1 MRFFTLQKLLLTTL
15 IILSATAFADNK
27 TNWAGLSFGVNTG
40 ISNNS
45 YNLKPIDN
53 SVSVAANVAD
63 CGYGGGSGCTSW
75 SQKPK
80 SAIFG
85 LDASYDIQRNDYVYG
100 LGIRYLNLA
109 NATATNLSDQ
119 GAMDDNFN
127 TKIEKNYQVTGR
139 FGKAIGSDLIYIKAG
154 ISFADVKFDVTDEV
168 NNPASGNRYGSKW
181 FHGGI
186 VGLGLDHKFNDNLI
200 FGAEF
205 NHISYASENISA
217 TGTSSGGLALK
228 EIYSPKSF
236 HSENVIFNLRYLF

>member
-1 MRFFTLQKLLLTTL
+1 MRNYTIQKLLLTTL
-15 IILSATAFADNK
+15 LTLSATVFADSK

-63 CGYGGGSGCTSW
+63 CVIGGCTTW

-85 LDASYDIQRNDYVYG
+85 IDTSYDFQRNDYVYG

-109 NATATNLSDQ
+109 NATATNLSYQ
-119 GAMDDNFN
+119 GGRDDNFN

-139 FGKAIGSDLIYIKAG
+139 FGKAIGNDLIYIKAG
-154 ISFADVKFDVTDEV
+154 ISFADVKFDVIDV
-168 NNPASGNRYGSKW
+168 VDNPVSGNRYGSKW

-186 VGLGLDHKFNDNLI
+186 LGLGLDHKFNDNLI

-217 TGTSSGGLALK
+217 TGISSGGLALK

>member
-15 IILSATAFADNK
+15 LTLSATVFADDK
-27 TNWAGLSFGVNTG
+27 INWAGLSFGVNTG
-40 ISNNS
+40 FSNNS
-45 YNLKPIDN
+45 YNLTPVDN
-53 SVSVAANVAD
+53 SVSAAANVAD
-63 CGYGGGSGCTSW
+63 CGIPGCTTW
-75 SQKPK
+75 SQNAK

-85 LDASYDIQRNDYVYG
+85 IDTSYDFQRNDYVYG

-119 GAMDDNFN
+119 GVMDDNFN

-139 FGKAIGSDLIYIKAG
+139 FGKAIGNDLIYIKAG
-154 ISFADVKFDVTDEV
+154 ISFADVKFDVIDVED
-168 NNPASGNRYGSKW
+168 NPVSGNRYGSKW

-186 VGLGLDHKFNDNLI
+186 LGLGLDHKFNDNLI

-205 NHISYASENISA
+205 NHISYASENITA
-217 TGTSSGGLALK
+217 KGTSSGGLALK

>member
-15 IILSATAFADNK
+15 VILPATAFADNK

-63 CGYGGGSGCTSW
+63 CVIGGCTTW

-85 LDASYDIQRNDYVYG
+85 IDTSYDFQRNDYVYG

-109 NATATNLSDQ
+109 NATASNLSDQ

-139 FGKAIGSDLIYIKAG
+139 FGKAIGNDLIYIKAG
-154 ISFADVKFDVTDEV
+154 ISFADVKFDVIDV
-168 NNPASGNRYGSKW
+168 VDNPVSGNRYGSKW

-186 VGLGLDHKFNDNLI
+186 LGLGLDHKFNDNLI

-217 TGTSSGGLALK
+217 TGISSGGLALK

>member
-1 MRFFTLQKLLLTTL
+1 MRFNTRQKLLLIALLT
-15 IILSATAFADNK
+15 LSATAFADNK

-40 ISNNS
+40 RSTNS

-63 CGYGGGSGCTSW
+63 CGYGGVSGCTSW

-85 LDASYDIQRNDYVYG
+85 IDTSYDFQRNDYVYG

-109 NATATNLSDQ
+109 NATASNLSDQ

-139 FGKAIGSDLIYIKAG
+139 FGKAVGNDLIYIKAG
-154 ISFADVKFDVTDEV
+154 ISFADVKFDVLDV
-168 NNPASGNRYGSKW
+168 VDNPVSGNRYGSKW
-181 FHGGI
+181 FHGGL

-217 TGTSSGGLALK
+217 TGTSSAGLALK

>member
-1 MRFFTLQKLLLTTL
+1 MRFNTRQKLLLITL
-15 IILSATAFADNK
+15 LTLTASALADNK

-53 SVSVAANVAD
+53 SLSVEASVAD
-63 CGYGGGSGCTSW
+63 CGYSGVSGCTTW
-75 SQKPK
+75 RQKPK

-85 LDASYDIQRNDYVYG
+85 IDASYDFQRNDYVYG

-119 GAMDDNFN
+119 GAGDDNFN

-139 FGKAIGSDLIYIKAG
+139 FGKAIGNDLIYIKAG
-154 ISFADVKFDVTDEV
+154 ISFADVKFDVIDV
-168 NNPASGNRYGSKW
+168 VDNPVSGNRYGSKW

-186 VGLGLDHKFNDNLI
+186 LGLGLDHKFNDNLI

-236 HSENVIFNLRYLF
+236 HSENVIFNLRYVC

>member
-1 MRFFTLQKLLLTTL
+1 MRFIALQKLLLITL
-15 IILSATAFADNK
+15 VTLSATVFAGNK
-27 TNWAGLSFGVNTG
+27 INWAGLSVGVNTG

-45 YNLKPIDN
+45 YNLTPVDN
-53 SVSVAANVAD
+53 SLSVAANVAD
-63 CGYGGGSGCTSW
+63 CGYGGVSGCTTW

-85 LDASYDIQRNDYVYG
+85 IETSYDFQRNDYVYG

-109 NATATNLSDQ
+109 SATATNLSDQ
-119 GAMDDNFN
+119 GAWDDNFN

-139 FGKAIGSDLIYIKAG
+139 FGKAIGNDLIYIKAG
-154 ISFADVKFDVTDEV
+154 ISFADVKFDVIDVED
-168 NNPASGNRYGSKW
+168 NPVSGNRYGSKW

-186 VGLGLDHKFNDNLI
+186 LGLGLDHKFNDNLI

-205 NHISYASENISA
+205 NHISYASENITA
-217 TGTSSGGLALK
+217 KGTSSGGLALK